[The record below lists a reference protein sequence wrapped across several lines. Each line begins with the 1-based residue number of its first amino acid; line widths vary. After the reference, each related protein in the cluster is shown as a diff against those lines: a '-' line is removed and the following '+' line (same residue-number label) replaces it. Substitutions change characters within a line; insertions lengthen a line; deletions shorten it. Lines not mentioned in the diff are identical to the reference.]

1 MHRNGLLIDQII
13 AKCHSFPNIYDMLSA
28 KVKRLGEKT
37 YLVQKT
43 PKNSVFLRTNMGI
56 TSLWEDLE
64 AKLLTPG
71 QLLGYP

>member
-1 MHRNGLLIDQII
+1 M
-13 AKCHSFPNIYDMLSA
+13 YDMLQA
-28 KVKRLGEKT
+28 KVDRLAGKT

-43 PKNSVFLRTNMGI
+43 AKNRHFFVKNIDI

-71 QLLGYP
+71 QLLGYS

>member
-1 MHRNGLLIDQII
+1 M
-13 AKCHSFPNIYDMLSA
+13 YDILQV
-28 KVKRLGEKT
+28 KVDRLARKA
-37 YLVQKT
+37 YLVQKK
-43 PKNSVFLRTNMGI
+43 PKNSVFLRQNMGI

>member
-1 MHRNGLLIDQII
+1 MTHSQMFQKVESDLP
-13 AKCHSFPNIYDMLSA
+13 AKIG
-28 KVKRLGEKT
+28 RLVEC
-37 YLVQKT
+37 
-43 PKNSVFLRTNMGI
+43 RI